1 MRNLQVLTGC
11 NLLEH
16 DFFDTDSPM
25 ADLIWKFIE
34 GADGLVPMT
43 SAARFDYPHIWE
55 EEEANAPWLVSQ
67 QRVEIGAHHHR
78 RITSS
83 NVDPRPRKFQEMS
96 SASADSRVAR
106 PTPPPVDPPLPGKE
120 LGMDHAYTYGY
131 WRHRLRQGDPT
142 PAITGMYSALAFGS
156 SATFASVEVTL
167 MDGSNCN
174 TLPHLYS
181 NTQQLRLVRD
191 LVMFEEVQRDS
202 QALSGNL
209 SVGWGIPRQWLA
221 DTRTAHVTL
230 SQAPS
235 VFGQVTLSIGRS
247 DSDSSNGLTAS
258 IAVEPPR
265 GIASP
270 STAGLRFVRL
280 RLRPPVPSWGGLTR
294 LTVDGQPAT
303 PVGGDLVEIPS
314 DLFGGGKVV
323 QVEAV
328 YA

>member
-1 MRNLQVLTGC
+1 
-11 NLLEH
+11 
-16 DFFDTDSPM
+16 M
-25 ADLIWKFIE
+25 ADLIWKFIQ

-55 EEEANAPWLVSQ
+55 EEKTNAPLLDSL
-67 QRVEIGAHHHR
+67 QRVEIEAQHHHR
-78 RITSS
+78 VIGSAGSDDHRM
-83 NVDPRPRKFQEMS
+83 RKSQDMS
-96 SASADSRVAR
+96 SDSPDSRRGAR

-142 PAITGMYSALAFGS
+142 PAITGLYSALAFGS

-202 QALSGNL
+202 QTLSGNL
-209 SVGWGIPRQWLA
+209 SVGWGIPHQWLA
-221 DTRTAHVTL
+221 DARTAHVTL
-230 SQAPS
+230 ADAPS
-235 VFGQVTLSIGRS
+235 VFGQVTLSIGQI
-247 DSDSSNGLTAS
+247 DPASSNGLTAS
-258 IAVEPPR
+258 IALEPPR
-265 GIASP
+265 GVASP
-270 STAGLRFVRL
+270 SAAGLSFVRL
-280 RLRPPVPSWGGLTR
+280 RLRPPVSSWGGLTR
-294 LTVDGQPAT
+294 LTVDGRPAT
-303 PVGGDLVEIPS
+303 AVGSDLVEIPS